1 MTVMNTSAS
10 PGTPPGTEGRP
21 GPAQP
26 STREPARHAGWRSR
40 DTARIAI
47 VVLLVVTGGYV
58 IYRAHNLIFVAYIG
72 MLLGLAVSAGAA
84 RLRRFGIGQG
94 FGAALIVAASVAVLV
109 AFGAWTGPTVRTQ
122 YRELKQRLPE
132 AFVKLD
138 TWLGQRQG
146 GLVGKLL
153 SNEPDSVIV
162 MPTARQQR
170 NTIAPLDTSA
180 ADSLVH
186 IKALKEQ
193 ILARGAGARGF
204 IFPVIHS
211 TIEVVAGIV
220 IIFFLAIYIGADPKL
235 YRDGIISLMPH
246 RVRVRGEQVLDAIAL
261 ALRRWLVTQLI
272 AMVVM
277 GAVSTAVLTM
287 LHVRAAL
294 PLGIL
299 SGLLQFVPMAGPII
313 SAVPAI
319 AMGFVDSPQKALAVL
334 VAFYVIHF
342 LETHLLIPLLMKEG
356 VDLPPVLTVL
366 TQAAMA
372 LAFGVVG
379 LFVAV
384 PLLVLAMILVKMLY
398 VEDVVGDPT
407 PLPYVNEPPPNPEA
421 AT

>member
-1 MTVMNTSAS
+1 MNS
-10 PGTPPGTEGRP
+10 P
-21 GPAQP
+21 
-26 STREPARHAGWRSR
+26 RHSGWRTR
-40 DTARIAI
+40 DVARATI
-47 VVLLVVTGGYV
+47 VVLLVCLGAYV
-58 IYRAHNLIFVAYIG
+58 IFRAHNLIFVAYFG
-72 MLLGLAVSAGAA
+72 LLLGLAVSAGAM

-109 AFGAWTGPTVRTQ
+109 GFGAWTGPTVRTQ
-122 YRELKQRLPE
+122 YNELKQRLPE

-138 TWLGQRQG
+138 RWIGQRQD
-146 GLVGKLL
+146 GLVGTLL
-153 SNEPDSVIV
+153 SSEPDSSADAASV
-162 MPTARQQR
+162 RQQQDNIATNR
-170 NTIAPLDTSA
+170 GIAP
-180 ADSLVH
+180 DSLVH

-193 ILARGAGARGF
+193 ILARSSASGGL
-204 IFPVIHS
+204 IYPVLHS
-211 TIEVVAGIV
+211 TIEVAAGIV
-220 IIFFLAIYIGADPKL
+220 IIFFLALYIGADPKL
-235 YRDGIISLMPH
+235 YRAGIISLMPH
-246 RVRVRGEQVLDAIAL
+246 RVRVRGDQVLDAVTL

-277 GAVSTAVLTM
+277 GVVATAVLTA

-319 AMGFVDSPQKALAVL
+319 AMAFVDSPQKAAAVL
-334 VAFYVIHF
+334 VAFYIIHF

-372 LAFGVVG
+372 LAFGIVG

-384 PLLVLAMILVKMLY
+384 PLLVLGMILVKMLY

-407 PLPYVNEPPPNPEA
+407 PLPFVAEPPPNPSA
-421 AT
+421 AL

>member
-1 MTVMNTSAS
+1 MTTPSTS
-10 PGTPPGTEGRP
+10 GTPDT
-21 GPAQP
+21 
-26 STREPARHAGWRSR
+26 SSRHSGWRTR
-40 DTARIAI
+40 DIARAAI
-47 VVLLVVTGGYV
+47 VVLLVGAGAFV
-58 IYRAHNLIFVAYIG
+58 IFRAHNLIFVSYIG
-72 MLLGLAVSAGAA
+72 MLLGLAVSAGAI

-94 FGAALIVAASVAVLV
+94 LGAALIVAAAVAVLV
-109 AFGAWTGPTVRTQ
+109 GFGAWTGPTVRTQ

-138 TWLGQRQG
+138 TWIGQRQG
-146 GLVGKLL
+146 GFVGTLL
-153 SNEPDSVIV
+153 SNEADSV
-162 MPTARQQR
+162 A
-170 NTIAPLDTSA
+170 IAPLTKQQRDSIA
-180 ADSLVH
+180 ANDEIAPDSLVH
-186 IKALKEQ
+186 IRALKER
-193 ILARGAGARGF
+193 ILSRSSGASGF

-211 TIEVVAGIV
+211 TIEVAAGIV
-220 IIFFLAIYIGADPKL
+220 IIFFLAIYIGADPRL

-246 RVRVRGEQVLDAIAL
+246 RVRVRGDQVLDAITL

-277 GAVSTAVLTM
+277 GAVATGVLTM

-313 SAVPAI
+313 SAIPAI
-319 AMGFVDSPQKALAVL
+319 AMGFVDSPEKAAAVL

-342 LETHLLIPLLMKEG
+342 LEAHLLIPLLMKEG
-356 VDLPPVLTVL
+356 VNLPPVLTVL

-372 LAFGVVG
+372 LAFGAVG

-407 PLPYVNEPPPNPEA
+407 PLPFVNEPPPNPDA
-421 AT
+421 AA

>member
-1 MTVMNTSAS
+1 MTSMRSLRDS
-10 PGTPPGTEGRP
+10 EWR
-21 GPAQP
+21 
-26 STREPARHAGWRSR
+26 TRDIARV
-40 DTARIAI
+40 AI
-47 VVLLVVTGGYV
+47 IVLLVGACGY
-58 IYRAHNLIFVAYIG
+58 IIFRAHNLIFVAYIG

-94 FGAALIVAASVAVLV
+94 LGAAMIVAGSVALLIG
-109 AFGAWTGPTVRTQ
+109 FGAWTGPTVRTQ

-138 TWLGQRQG
+138 TWIGQRQDKG
-146 GLVGKLL
+146 GLVGTLL
-153 SNEPDSVIV
+153 SNQSDSI
-162 MPTARQQR
+162 P
-170 NTIAPLDTSA
+170 IAPLTRQQQDNIEA
-180 ADSLVH
+180 NEPIGADSLVH
-186 IKALKEQ
+186 LKALKQ
-193 ILARGAGARGF
+193 RILARTTGATGY

-211 TIEVVAGIV
+211 TIEVAAGIV

-235 YRDGIISLMPH
+235 YRNGIISLMPH
-246 RVRVRGEQVLDAIAL
+246 RSRVRGDQVLEAIGL

-277 GAVSTAVLTM
+277 GVVATAVLTA
-287 LHVRAAL
+287 LNVRAAL

-299 SGLLQFVPMAGPII
+299 SGLLQFVPMAGPLI
-313 SAVPAI
+313 SAIPAV
-319 AMGFVDSPQKALAVL
+319 AMGFVDSPEKAAAVM

-356 VDLPPVLTVL
+356 VNLPPVLTVL

-384 PLLVLAMILVKMLY
+384 PLLVLGMILVKMLY

-407 PLPYVNEPPPNPEA
+407 PLPFVNEPPPDPA
-421 AT
+421 AAN